1 MGSAARLVRYL
12 RLKMRS
18 LAIFLAVIGVS
29 LASQVNF
36 LEFAKT
42 FKKSYGSTEEYN
54 KRREIY
60 LQNYND
66 ILRHNQ
72 LYKQGKVT
80 WWRKITEHSDLTPE
94 EFAAEKNLGMP
105 PVNQKSCGSCAAF
118 ATIATIDSCMWAA
131 TGRMEDDL
139 SEQHLMDCANGH
151 TYFDSEGA
159 WGAFGSDGSQGG
171 MDYWLVKN
179 SWGTGF

>member
-1 MGSAARLVRYL
+1 MSW
-12 RLKMRS
+12 RS
-18 LAIFLAVIGVS
+18 LAIFFAVIGVS

-54 KRREIY
+54 KRREIF

-72 LYKQGKVT
+72 LYEQGKVT

-105 PVNQKSCGSCAAF
+105 PVDRELLTNTVDSAMEGRLEAGVAPAEWSWVQQGGVSSVKNQMSCGSC
-118 ATIATIDSCMWAA
+118 T
-131 TGRMEDDL
+131 
-139 SEQHLMDCANGH
+139 
-151 TYFDSEGA
+151 
-159 WGAFGSDGSQGG
+159 AFGQKLSKISFILLEMGSFFC
-171 MDYWLVKN
+171 V
-179 SWGTGF
+179 SF

>member
-1 MGSAARLVRYL
+1 MSW
-12 RLKMRS
+12 RS
-18 LAIFLAVIGVS
+18 LAVFFAVIGVS

-54 KRREIY
+54 KRKEIF

-72 LYKQGKVT
+72 LYEQGKVT

-105 PVNQKSCGSCAAF
+105 PVDQELLTNTVDSAMEGRLEAGAAPAEWSWVQQGGVSSVKNQMSCGSC
-118 ATIATIDSCMWAA
+118 T
-131 TGRMEDDL
+131 
-139 SEQHLMDCANGH
+139 
-151 TYFDSEGA
+151 
-159 WGAFGSDGSQGG
+159 AFGQKLSKICFILLEMESFFC
-171 MDYWLVKN
+171 V
-179 SWGTGF
+179 SF

>member
-18 LAIFLAVIGVS
+18 LAIFFAVIGVS

-54 KRREIY
+54 KRREIF

-72 LYKQGKVT
+72 LYEQGKVT

-94 EFAAEKNLGMP
+94 EFAAEKN
-105 PVNQKSCGSCAAF
+105 
-118 ATIATIDSCMWAA
+118 
-131 TGRMEDDL
+131 
-139 SEQHLMDCANGH
+139 
-151 TYFDSEGA
+151 
-159 WGAFGSDGSQGG
+159 
-171 MDYWLVKN
+171 
-179 SWGTGF
+179 SWGTGFGEQGYIKIKRGTGHCGIGMQHVIQ